1 MLLRLL
7 SIFHIRWGT
16 NCSSWDS
23 TALLILAD
31 ASNAYPVIV
40 KNITSSSG
48 QHQITTL
55 SEKEYKYKNCCAA
68 YSPLADSAVIITRSG
83 TIKLVNCSTG
93 LKNWTVLEVGEQLDI
108 SGRQW
113 RHCSVG
119 FSRDGYRALILD
131 RKGKLFLL
139 EFESIRIPIWVQFN
153 MLGNYYIQTS
163 IINYIY
169 FNNEIILMI

>member
-1 MLLRLL
+1 MVR
-7 SIFHIRWGT
+7 IRGEA

-31 ASNAYPVIV
+31 ALDAYPVIV
-40 KNITSSSG
+40 SNITSSSE

-55 SEKEYKYKNCCAA
+55 TEKEYKYKNCCAA

-93 LKNWTVLEVGEQLDI
+93 LKHWTVLEVGEQLDI

-113 RHCSVG
+113 RCCSVE
-119 FSRDGYRALILD
+119 FSRDGYRALVLD
-131 RKGKLFLL
+131 RKGKLFML
-139 EFESIRIPIWVQFN
+139 EFESI
-153 MLGNYYIQTS
+153 
-163 IINYIY
+163 
-169 FNNEIILMI
+169 MIST